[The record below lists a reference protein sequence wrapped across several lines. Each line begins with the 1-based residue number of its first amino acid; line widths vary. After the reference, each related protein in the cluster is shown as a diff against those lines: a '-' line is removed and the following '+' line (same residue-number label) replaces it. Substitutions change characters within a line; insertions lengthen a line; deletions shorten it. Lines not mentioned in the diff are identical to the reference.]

1 MKATTL
7 TGLSHATTGRT
18 KGTVSRLRIALAL
31 AVGTVLTAPVAEA
44 RITSI
49 VIDCA
54 RSQSPTLCAG
64 QSATF
69 GGTSFGT
76 VGQYEKLRGTAFG
89 EADPL
94 DPQNAIITD
103 IELAPRIDGK
113 VKYSMD
119 VFILK
124 PINLKNGNHRLFFD
138 FNNRGQMRLG
148 RLNDVDLTNNPT
160 TAADAGT
167 GFIMSLGYTIA
178 SNGWDFG
185 ATGFDSMKIMVPSVR
200 PELMITGPSYE
211 YIVFDN
217 ATTLTSTLSYPA
229 ETLDKSRATLTV
241 RARLDDAPATVPVT
255 GWEYT
260 SAAGTAIRLL
270 PVGTRFQQSAIY
282 EFTYTAKNPVVAAIG
297 LAATRDF
304 VSFLRH
310 ATAAEGNPLAGD
322 VQYTFSYSISQ
333 PSRTLND
340 FQTLGFNEDE
350 NGRPVFDGI
359 LSHTGGGSGDAIN
372 YRFAQTGRTERNR
385 QNHLYPEGVFPFAH
399 QVLTDHL
406 SGKTA
411 GRSERCT
418 ASNTCPKR
426 FEVNTANEYWVKA
439 GSLLH
444 TDTRGND
451 LKDPEN
457 VRFYL
462 ISGLSHGVGDITD
475 RGVCQQ
481 FTNAVSPY
489 AVHRALLVALD
500 EWVSAGTTPPKSEV
514 PRHSDKSASA
524 VPRSGSQTGVVPQS
538 ALEWP
543 TIPGVTYNGLIT
555 TRYLLDFGP
564 MFDEGILSNYPP
576 SVAGRPA
583 YPIFVSKVDQDG
595 NEVAGVRTPPV
606 AAPVATTTG
615 WALRR
620 AGFGENDGCESDGQ
634 HIPFKTT
641 KAERLAAGDP
651 RRSLEE
657 RYKNH
662 DGYVKAVTKAAND
675 LGNRRFLLPADVQT
689 YINEAEASNVLR

>member
-1 MKATTL
+1 MIHSVESIMERPTMILWVLIATL
-7 TGLSHATTGRT
+7 LIPAFS
-18 KGTVSRLRIALAL
+18 
-31 AVGTVLTAPVAEA
+31 EA
-44 RITSI
+44 RITNI
-49 VIDCA
+49 VIDPA
-54 RSQSPTLCAG
+54 RSQSPTFEGL
-64 QSATF
+64 
-69 GGTSFGT
+69 SFGA

-89 EADPL
+89 EL
-94 DPQNAIITD
+94 DPSDPRNALITD
-103 IELAPRIDGK
+103 IELAPRNAAGQ
-113 VKYSMD
+113 VEYSMD
-119 VFILK
+119 IFILK
-124 PINLKNGNHRLFFD
+124 PIDLGSGNHRLFID

-167 GFIMSLGYTIA
+167 GFIMNLGYTIV

-185 ATGFDSMKIMVPSVR
+185 ASGFDSMKITVPIASH
-200 PELMITGPSYE
+200 PDGSAITGRSYE

-217 ATTLTSTLSYPA
+217 ATTMQSTLAYPA
-229 ETLDKSRATLTV
+229 ATLNKSEATLTV
-241 RARLDDAPATVPVT
+241 RARLDDPPTTVPAS
-255 GWEYT
+255 GWDYT
-260 SAAGTAIRLL
+260 SPAGTAIRLL
-270 PVGTRFQQSAIY
+270 PAGTAFQQSYVY

-310 ATAAEGNPLAGD
+310 ATLAEGNPLAGD
-322 VQYTFSYSISQ
+322 VQHTFSYSISQ

-340 FQTLGFNEDE
+340 FQALGFNEDE
-350 NGRPVFDGI
+350 DGRRVIDGI
-359 LSHTGGGSGDAIN
+359 LSHTGGGSGDQIN

-406 SGKTA
+406 SGKTD
-411 GRSERCT
+411 GRSARCT
-418 ASNTCPKR
+418 ATNTCPKR

-444 TDTRGND
+444 TDTQGRD

-462 ISGLSHGVGDITD
+462 MSGLSHGVGDITD

-489 AVHRALLVALD
+489 PTHRALLVALD
-500 EWVSAGTTPPKSEV
+500 EWVSNGTTPPKSEV
-514 PRHSDKSASA
+514 PRHANRAFA
-524 VPRSGSQTGVVPQS
+524 VPQPGSQTGVVPQVV
-538 ALEWP
+538 LGWP

-564 MFDEGILSNYPP
+564 LFDDGILSDYPP
-576 SVAGRPA
+576 SVVGRPA

-595 NEVAGVRTPPV
+595 NELAGVRLPPV
-606 AAPVATTTG
+606 EAPIATTTG

-620 AGFGENDGCESDGQ
+620 EGFSENEGCESDGQ
-634 HIPFKTT
+634 HIPFETT
-641 KAERLAAGDP
+641 QAERLAVGDP

-657 RYKNH
+657 RYKDH
-662 DGYVKAVTKAAND
+662 DGYVKAVTKAAKK
-675 LGNRRFLLPADVQT
+675 LQRQRFLLPDDVQR
-689 YINEAEASNVLR
+689 YIDEAQASNVLR